1 MLASPAHRPRSR
13 PRPASRSSLTAS
25 GVPAPAGAV
34 ANADGTAAS
43 ETTATAELEE
53 KLGPPDFINARGVQ
67 MMSWTAERSKPGNG
81 ILHADGDGI
90 LVGRLSSNDLQAGE
104 TVMGQVHGLLALRQS
119 AGLRAREILTT
130 TRNSGYLPYED
141 RVDFAHIADEI
152 AAGRIN
158 WVAWRAPER
167 VGRDLLPVLRFY
179 KLLQDTN
186 TDLYLTNLGRRVD
199 WVGDRITLVA
209 LGMASEHEGT
219 VIKERTHGALKRR
232 WLEEGRGWPTQI
244 KVGFRR
250 NEHTKFL
257 EVDSEQW
264 PFIKQMHYGYEAA
277 HGTDGLGGLRRLAR
291 ELHESGFPSA
301 STGCATP
308 CKTRCM
314 STATGTATTM
324 DSASPAGRSSSTIRS
339 RPTFSRRI
347 SSCFVCA
354 KGGTRSRPWARSCST
369 ACGSCTRAAPASSS
383 RSTASRSSRC

>member
-1 MLASPAHRPRSR
+1 MSASSAKASSPLSQALGPGEFGGAVGAGGRSTAGGRGASGGRADERPPQSAAAIWVAEAVENDERAGWASELAAILAGLPLPDPQRPTTHAPPRAYPDAAGEPMSYRPGSDPYVGDAPSVATRLPQERSRLPVHRLARKKRLDDELSVKASVRAKRSASVAGMDAEATSRTAAIGAADGAACQPGASPEKPPSANEPVVIDRVRRARPGRGGR
-13 PRPASRSSLTAS
+13 QRRR
-25 GVPAPAGAV
+25 
-34 ANADGTAAS
+34 DAAS

-130 TRNSGYLPYED
+130 TRNSGYLPYEA

-186 TDLYLTNLGRRVD
+186 TDLYLTNLGRL
-199 WVGDRITLVA
+199 WIG
-209 LGMASEHEGT
+209 
-219 VIKERTHGALKRR
+219 
-232 WLEEGRGWPTQI
+232 
-244 KVGFRR
+244 
-250 NEHTKFL
+250 
-257 EVDSEQW
+257 
-264 PFIKQMHYGYEAA
+264 
-277 HGTDGLGGLRRLAR
+277 
-291 ELHESGFPSA
+291 
-301 STGCATP
+301 
-308 CKTRCM
+308 
-314 STATGTATTM
+314 
-324 DSASPAGRSSSTIRS
+324 
-339 RPTFSRRI
+339 
-347 SSCFVCA
+347 
-354 KGGTRSRPWARSCST
+354 
-369 ACGSCTRAAPASSS
+369 
-383 RSTASRSSRC
+383 